1 MIAVNQQS
9 PTEDNSTNQEPL
21 CNNPAK
27 EIALRE
33 LCKVTGYALKQVGDV
48 ME

>member
-1 MIAVNQQS
+1 MMPVNQQS
-9 PTEDNSTNQEPL
+9 PNEQNSTNQEPL

-33 LCKVTGYALKQVGDV
+33 LSRVTGYALKQVKLR
-48 ME
+48 